1 MSRGDDRVLDEAVR
15 QKAELRALKVR
26 QQEAGVRR
34 WLRNNEGDALATCQ
48 RATGAPQSM
57 VERLAEEMGH
67 GGLKRYPV
75 VRRWKAATEGL
86 R

>member
-1 MSRGDDRVLDEAVR
+1 MSRGDDVRLDQALTENAR
-15 QKAELRALKVR
+15 LRAQRDAQR
-26 QQEAGVRR
+26 QAGVRR
-34 WLRNNEGDALATCQ
+34 WLAANPGEALRDCI
-48 RATGAPQSM
+48 RATGAPKSM
-57 VERLAEEMGH
+57 VRRLAAELGH